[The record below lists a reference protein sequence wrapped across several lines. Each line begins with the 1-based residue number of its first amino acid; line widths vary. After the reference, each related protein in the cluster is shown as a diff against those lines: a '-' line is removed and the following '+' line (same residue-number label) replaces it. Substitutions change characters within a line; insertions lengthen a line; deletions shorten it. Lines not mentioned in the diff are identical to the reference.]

1 MKLFSWLLLLA
12 LVIGLSVM
20 FSGPV
25 QAQGYPQVSSLT
37 PFSPEAQFM
46 SLPGYLR
53 WQVFLEQ
60 GQWIS
65 VPEAKAV
72 VMEQMKGM

>member
-1 MKLFSWLLLLA
+1 MKLLSWLLLFA

-20 FSGPV
+20 FGGTA
-25 QAQGYPQVSSLT
+25 QAQGYPEVSSLT
-37 PFSPEAQFM
+37 PFSVEAQFM

-65 VPEAKAV
+65 VAEAQAV

>member
-1 MKLFSWLLLLA
+1 MKLLSWLLLFA

-20 FSGPV
+20 FGGTA
-25 QAQGYPQVSSLT
+25 QAQGYPQVAELT
-37 PFSPEAQFM
+37 PFSAEAQFM

-60 GQWIS
+60 GEWIS

-72 VMEQMKGM
+72 VMDQQSGM

>member
-1 MKLFSWLLLLA
+1 MKLLSWLLLLA
-12 LVIGLSVM
+12 LVIGLSVT
-20 FSGPV
+20 FSGPA
-25 QAQGYPQVSSLT
+25 QAQGYPEVSSLT
-37 PFSPEAQFM
+37 PFSAEAQFM

-60 GQWIS
+60 GEWIS
-65 VPEAKAV
+65 VPEAQAV

>member
-20 FSGPV
+20 FSGTA
-25 QAQGYPQVSSLT
+25 QAQGYPQVAELT
-37 PFSPEAQFM
+37 PFSAEAQFM

-65 VPEAKAV
+65 VAEAKAV
-72 VMEQMKGM
+72 VMEQMQGM